1 MFCPSYN
8 AAAAR
13 FGRIFLMPAPSAK
26 ARRKNQ
32 GEREQT
38 ERVVGLAAV
47 RALLAVRP
55 EAVLHIAHSPDAR
68 SEIGPLLREA
78 ARLRVAYREVP
89 GDELDKMAGTLHHEG
104 ICVLSKA
111 RGAKDVGDLTR
122 ALAPG
127 GFVLALDQVDN
138 PHNIGALLRS
148 AAYFGARGL
157 LVAHAEARALTP
169 AAVRIAEGGA
179 EYVPVCFVN
188 ELCATLDQLAAAGA
202 TIVGADAHEGEPVSS
217 AKFATQTVLVMGNE
231 RNGLSAAVKK
241 RCRQHVRIEGRGQIE
256 SLNVSVAA
264 GILLAH
270 AATQQAPEQ
279 PAPARGPGQ
288 AVTRKR

>member
-1 MFCPSYN
+1 
-8 AAAAR
+8 
-13 FGRIFLMPAPSAK
+13 MPAPSAK
-26 ARRKNQ
+26 ARRKAH
-32 GEREQT
+32 GERDQT
-38 ERVVGLAAV
+38 ERIVGLSAV

-68 SEIGPLLREA
+68 SDIGPLLREA
-78 ARLRVAYREVP
+78 ARLRIAYREVP

-104 ICVLSKA
+104 ICVLAKA
-111 RGAKDVGDLTR
+111 RAVKDVGDLTR
-122 ALAPG
+122 ALVPG

-157 LVAHAEARALTP
+157 LVAHTEARALTP

-188 ELCATLDQLAAAGA
+188 ELCAALDQLASAGA
-202 TIVGADAHEGEPVSS
+202 TIVGADVHDGEPLSG
-217 AKFATQTVLVMGNE
+217 AKFAAQSVLVMGNE
-231 RNGLSAAVKK
+231 RSGLSGAVKK
-241 RCRQHVRIEGRGQIE
+241 RCGQRVRIEGGGQIE

-270 AATQQAPEQ
+270 AATQQSTG
-279 PAPARGPGQ
+279 PAGAR
-288 AVTRKR
+288 K